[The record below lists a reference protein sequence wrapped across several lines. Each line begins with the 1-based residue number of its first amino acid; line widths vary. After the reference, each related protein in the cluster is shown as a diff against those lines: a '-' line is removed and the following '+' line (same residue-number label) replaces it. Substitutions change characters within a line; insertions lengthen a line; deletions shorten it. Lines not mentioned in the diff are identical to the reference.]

1 MTQTARATALA
12 ILSDLSD
19 RRGFGLG
26 DLEYDDPEIWA
37 EIVEAV
43 SAPIVAYGNARIE
56 DAAKVAD
63 RVGDDEPGGGDLH
76 AGMRV
81 AAYTIASAIRSLA
94 TKEGEET

>member
-56 DAAKVAD
+56 EAAAKVSGLSCATCGLNGEVYA
-63 RVGDDEPGGGDLH
+63 R
-76 AGMRV
+76 
-81 AAYTIASAIRSLA
+81 AIRSLA
-94 TKEGEET
+94 TKVTP